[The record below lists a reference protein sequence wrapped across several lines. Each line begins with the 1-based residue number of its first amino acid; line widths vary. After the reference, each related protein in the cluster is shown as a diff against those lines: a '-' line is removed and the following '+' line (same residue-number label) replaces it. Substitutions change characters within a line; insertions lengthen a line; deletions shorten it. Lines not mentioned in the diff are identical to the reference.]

1 MEQLGRVLVVMG
13 AVLALLGVIFMLG
26 VKLPLNFHYQRGNFS
41 LYFPL
46 GASILISLLLTL
58 VFALLNRR

>member
-1 MEQLGRVLVVMG
+1 MGRVLVVMG
-13 AVLALLGVIFMLG
+13 AVMALVGLVLMFGI
-26 VKLPLNFHYQRGNFS
+26 KLPLNFHFQRGNFS

-46 GASILISLLLTL
+46 GASIVISLLLTL